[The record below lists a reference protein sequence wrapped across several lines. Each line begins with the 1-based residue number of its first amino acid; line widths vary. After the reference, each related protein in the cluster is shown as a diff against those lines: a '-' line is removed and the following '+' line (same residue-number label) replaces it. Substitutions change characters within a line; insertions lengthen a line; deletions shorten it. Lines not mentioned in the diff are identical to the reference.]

1 MTLPVRYFGPR
12 MPVKPGLF
20 EKLALALTT
29 LVFSAS
35 LLATPQVMGYLL
47 QCDWNEVCDQL
58 PPLLEEE
65 VQHEAVVQTE
75 HAPMAVVGPS
85 DESAIL
91 PRASNDSWHNALH
104 GNVTVP
110 PPEVR

>member
-1 MTLPVRYFGPR
+1 

-20 EKLALALTT
+20 RELALALTT
-29 LVFSAS
+29 FVFNAS
-35 LLATPQVMGYLL
+35 LLATPQAMGYLL
-47 QCDWNEVCDQL
+47 QCGWSEVCDQL

-65 VQHEAVVQTE
+65 AQHEAVPQSE
-75 HAPMAVVGPS
+75 HAPMPVVGPS
-85 DESAIL
+85 DESAML
-91 PRASNDSWHNALH
+91 PRPSNVSWHDALH